1 MLDTL
6 RTIET
11 PEGVELTL
19 RTAGIHGR
27 AWAWLLDCLIRLFG
41 YVLVGSFLSGPF
53 GNVGIGGFFLVVF
66 LGEWFY
72 PVFFEVWVGGATP
85 GKRVFGLRV
94 VHDDGTPVGLGAS
107 SVRNL
112 LRAVD
117 FFPSLYL
124 LGILTMLLHPHQ
136 KRLGDIAA
144 GTLVVYVDRDP
155 GRRTLDQVEPCPPWT
170 SLEPAEQRAIVEF
183 AERRKEWTPARAR
196 ELADILEPLTRATG
210 EESVKRLLAIA
221 QSIREGR

>member
-19 RTAGIHGR
+19 RTAGIHSR
-27 AWAWLLDCLIRLFG
+27 AWAWVLDCLIRAVG
-41 YVLVGSFLSGPF
+41 YAFVGGFLSGSF
-53 GNVGIGGFFLVVF
+53 GQAGVGGLFLIVF

-85 GKRVFGLRV
+85 GKRAFGLQV
-94 VHDDGTPVGLGAS
+94 VHDDGTPVGFGAS

-112 LRAVD
+112 VRAVD
-117 FFPSLYL
+117 FFPVGYL
-124 LGILTMLLHPHQ
+124 LGLVAMLVHADR

-144 GTLVVYVDRDP
+144 GTLVVYMDRYVS
-155 GRRTLDQVEPCPPWT
+155 RRSMDEVEPYPPWT
-170 SLEPAEQRAIVEF
+170 PLEPAEQRAIVEF
-183 AERRKEWTPARAR
+183 AERKQEWTAARAR
-196 ELADILEPLTRATG
+196 ELADIVEPLTRATG
-210 EESVKRLLAIA
+210 KDSVARLLGMA